1 MKRLLGSVLI
11 FALAAMP
18 VFAAEK
24 TKLKTSKEKLGYS
37 VGYVTGMNMKQD
49 GLDISAEQLSRGIRD
64 GYLGKKGVM
73 TEDEIKGALDEYQK
87 VLAAKQAEAMKQ
99 LAEKNKRDGTAYL
112 AENGKKEG
120 VATTAS
126 GLQYKVVS
134 PGTGKQP
141 KETDTVKVH
150 YRGTTLDGTEFD
162 SSIRRGE
169 PATFPVNG
177 VIAGWKEVLQ
187 LMKEGAKWQVV
198 IPSELAYGDRGA
210 AQIIGP
216 NQVLLFDVELIQ
228 IVQ

>member
-1 MKRLLGSVLI
+1 MKRLLGIILI
-11 FALAAMP
+11 MVIAAVP
-18 VFAAEK
+18 AVAAEK
-24 TKLKTSKEKLGYS
+24 GAPKTGKEKLGYS

-64 GYLGKKGVM
+64 GYLGKKGAM
-73 TEDEIKGALDEYQK
+73 TEDEMKGALDEYQK
-87 VLAAKQAEAMKQ
+87 VLVAKQAEAMK
-99 LAEKNKRDGTAYL
+99 LVAEKNKKEGAAYL

-120 VATTAS
+120 VITTAS
-126 GLQYKVVS
+126 GLQYKVIT

-141 KETDTVKVH
+141 KESDSVKVH

-187 LMKEGAKWQVV
+187 LMKEGAKWQVA
-198 IPSELAYGDRGA
+198 IPSELAYGERGA
-210 AQIIGP
+210 AQVIGP

>member
-1 MKRLLGSVLI
+1 MKRLLGSILI
-11 FALAAMP
+11 FAIAAMP
-18 VFAAEK
+18 AFAAEK
-24 TKLKTSKEKLGYS
+24 VKLKTTKEKLGYS

-64 GYLGKKGVM
+64 GYLGKKGAM

-99 LAEKNKRDGTAYL
+99 LAEKNKKDGTAYL
-112 AENGKKEG
+112 AENRKKEG
-120 VATTAS
+120 VVTTSS

-198 IPSELAYGDRGA
+198 IPSEIAYGERGA

>member
-1 MKRLLGSVLI
+1 MKRLLGIILI
-11 FALAAMP
+11 VAIAAVP
-18 VFAAEK
+18 AVAAEK
-24 TKLKTSKEKLGYS
+24 GKPKTVKEKLGYS

-64 GYLGKKGVM
+64 GYLGKKGAM
-73 TEDEIKGALDEYQK
+73 TEDEMKGALDEYQK
-87 VLAAKQAEAMKQ
+87 VLVAKQAEAMK
-99 LAEKNKRDGTAYL
+99 LTAEKNKKEGVAYL

-120 VATTAS
+120 VVTTAS
-126 GLQYKVVS
+126 GLQYKVIT
-134 PGTGKQP
+134 PGAGKQP
-141 KETDTVKVH
+141 KESDSVKVH

-169 PATFPVNG
+169 PATFPVTG

-187 LMKEGAKWQVV
+187 LMKEGAKWQVA
-198 IPSELAYGDRGA
+198 IPAELAYGERGA
-210 AQIIGP
+210 AQVIGP